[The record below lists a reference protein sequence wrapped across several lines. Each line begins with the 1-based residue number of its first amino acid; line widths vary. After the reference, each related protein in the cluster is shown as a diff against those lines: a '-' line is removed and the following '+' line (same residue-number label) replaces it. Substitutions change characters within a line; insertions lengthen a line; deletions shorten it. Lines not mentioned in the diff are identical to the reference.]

1 MRTNFKINDKVFDIR
16 FGWGTISYLYSTDW
30 EKEKNDENLV
40 CAAKFEKDEEVN
52 YTKSM
57 ALKLL
62 SFTEYTLKGF
72 NQIYKRDYTKYI
84 GKWCRF
90 KHKYDKDYFY
100 LCILSSIDE
109 KGNFYD
115 SEGDDWDYCE
125 PLTDEQ
131 IKILNLE

>member
-1 MRTNFKINDKVFDIR
+1 MIKII
-16 FGWGTISYLYSTDW
+16 
-30 EKEKNDENLV
+30 
-40 CAAKFEKDEEVN
+40 
-52 YTKSM
+52 
-57 ALKLL
+57 
-62 SFTEYTLKGF
+62 
-72 NQIYKRDYTKYI
+72 
-84 GKWCRF
+84 
-90 KHKYDKDYFY
+90 FY